1 MTTRPAAFISEI
13 YASVQGEG
21 PFTGERQI
29 FVRFAGCP
37 LRCRYCDTLDSL
49 TIKGHGRMPLEHVFA
64 KIVSLRRIS
73 KAATVSVTGGEPL
86 VQPFFVRDLF
96 RKLKKAGFK
105 TYLETAGVHPDALRR
120 VVRDVDVIAMDIKLP
135 SSTGKSFWDEHREF
149 LKLGG
154 RKIFVKVV
162 IESRSRLSELEK
174 AIDLLAKNSKKS
186 LLVLQPVTP
195 IKGQVEGANPDIIAE
210 AYALAS
216 RKLPRVL
223 VLPQQHKLWGVR

>member
-1 MTTRPAAFISEI
+1 MNSDYVSEI
-13 YASVQGEG
+13 YSSVQGEG
-21 PFTGERQI
+21 PYTGERQV
-29 FVRFAGCP
+29 FLRLAGCP
-37 LRCRYCDTLDSL
+37 LRCDYCDTPASL
-49 TIKGHGRMPLEHVFA
+49 TAQGHPRLSVKEVVDKVLAEASDHQIK
-64 KIVSLRRIS
+64 
-73 KAATVSVTGGEPL
+73 TVSITGGEPL
-86 VQPFFVRDLF
+86 AHVSF
-96 RKLKKAGFK
+96 LKNVLPLLRVKGLRL
-105 TYLETAGVHPDALRR
+105 YLETAGIHADALSEI
-120 VVRDVDVIAMDIKLP
+120 VEHLDVISMDIKLP

-210 AYALAS
+210 AFALAS